1 MKQESKTVKESL
13 TEMNELVLPND
24 TNVLGNLMG
33 GNLMRWMDIASA
45 ICAAKHC
52 ESHVVTVSVDHL
64 TFQEPIKLGDVVNIK
79 ASVTRAFH
87 TSVEVF
93 LEVFTRGV
101 LQNQAH
107 KSNQAFFT
115 FVALDERTMKPRA
128 IPSVIPETELEQKLF
143 EEAGIRR
150 EFRLVVSGRIKPS
163 EATQSK
169 DFLNQ

>member
-1 MKQESKTVKESL
+1 MNPISKKVSDSY

-52 ESHVVTVSVDHL
+52 EAHVVTVSVDHL
-64 TFQEPIKLGDVVNIK
+64 TFHEPIKLGDVVNIK
-79 ASVTRAFH
+79 ASVTRAFN
-87 TSVEVF
+87 TSVEVYM
-93 LEVFTRGV
+93 EVYTRGV
-101 LQNQAH
+101 LQNVFR

-115 FVALDERTMKPRA
+115 FVALDERTSRPKPV
-128 IPSVIPETELEQKLF
+128 PQVIAESETEKKLY
-143 EEAGIRR
+143 EEAAVRR
-150 EFRLVVSGRIKPS
+150 DFRLVISGRIKPS
-163 EATQSK
+163 EATHSK